1 MMTNEPMEVLSI
13 RLTTNIVNKL
23 KQESKEA
30 DKQISTIVR
39 DAICLHLGIEIE
51 YNKTH
56 HIISEIKYYL
66 NKNLSTKNIFSII
79 KNKHNLARA
88 TVYKYIQKAK
98 LNDS

>member
-1 MMTNEPMEVLSI
+1 MTNDPMEVLSI

-30 DKQISTIVR
+30 DKQISTIIR

-66 NKNLSTKNIFSII
+66 SKNLSTKDIFPII
-79 KNKHNLARA
+79 KNKYNLARA
-88 TVYKYIQKAK
+88 TIYKYIQKAK
-98 LNDS
+98 LDNS